1 MRNTL
6 DNLAKYWSVSAGA
19 AETALTQA
27 QRKSDRAEIVRDLI
41 TAAKDCGEALAAAKL
56 YDKKIGHDCLTT
68 PTVKIYEKI
77 TACADYFK

>member
-41 TAAKDCGEALAAAKL
+41 TAAKL